1 MAKMEQIELDRHRE
15 QLNADVKGLVEKYR
29 SIFGWDVPDI
39 DEAAADKLILD
50 AIRQSL
56 NQIEQSLAGPGKL

>member
-1 MAKMEQIELDRHRE
+1 MAKIEQIELDRHRE
-15 QLNADVKGLVEKYR
+15 QLNANVKSLVEKYR
-29 SIFGWDVPDI
+29 SIFGWDVPEI

-56 NQIEQSLAGPGKL
+56 NEIERSLSGSAKP